1 MFGVCFLDS
10 IGTSDVTFGGFDEN
24 TIRNIVKEVRNNRQI
39 GFNGNAA
46 GTGEPAFTLDQ
57 LVALA
62 KLYVRGQ

>member
-10 IGTSDVTFGGFDEN
+10 IGTSDVTFGGFDRN
-24 TIRNIVKEVRNNRQI
+24 TILNIAKEIRNNRQI